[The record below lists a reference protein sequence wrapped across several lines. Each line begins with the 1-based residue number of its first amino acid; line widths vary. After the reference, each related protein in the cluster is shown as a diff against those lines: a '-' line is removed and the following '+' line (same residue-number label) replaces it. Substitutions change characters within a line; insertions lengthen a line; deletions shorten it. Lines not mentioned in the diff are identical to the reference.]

1 MPGLAT
7 LLCFVIG
14 VTDGDTLTTR
24 CGDQQL
30 TIRLA
35 EIDAPEAKQP
45 FGRESRM
52 NLRALCFQKE
62 AVVLP
67 QSADRYGRTVAR
79 VSCGGH
85 DASSAQAA
93 QGLAWAFTR
102 YLRDPEIKRLEQ
114 GARDAGRGLW
124 SQVVPPEPPWA
135 YRARIRR

>member
-24 CGDQQL
+24 SGDQQL

-62 AVVLP
+62 AVVRP
-67 QSADRYGRTVAR
+67 QSSDRYGRT
-79 VSCGGH
+79 G
-85 DASSAQAA
+85 Q
-93 QGLAWAFTR
+93 
-102 YLRDPEIKRLEQ
+102 LRRPRCQ
-114 GARDAGRGLW
+114 QRPGCAGARLGLYALPAGSGD
-124 SQVVPPEPPWA
+124 QAPGA
-135 YRARIRR
+135 GGA